1 MIATRYSRRLKTF
14 WQAND
19 VLSYY
24 IQGLILGA
32 ALILPLGP
40 QNAFVMNQGIRRQYH
55 VMTAFLCSVSDLLLI
70 CAGIFGGSALLMQSP
85 WLLALVTWGGV
96 AFLLWYGFGAL
107 KTAFSRNLALANA
120 EVLRQGRWRIVATM
134 LAVTW
139 LNPHVYLDTFV
150 VLGSLGGQ
158 LDPEPRRWFALGTV
172 SASFLWFFSLALL
185 AAWLAPLLRT
195 AKAQRIINLLVGLVM
210 WFIAFNLAQ
219 EGVAHFQTLFS

>member
-1 MIATRYSRRLKTF
+1 M
-14 WQAND
+14 
-19 VLSYY
+19 
-24 IQGLILGA
+24 LGA

-40 QNAFVMNQGIRRQYH
+40 QNAFVMNQGIRRQFH
-55 VMTAFLCSVSDLLLI
+55 IMTAALCTLSDVLLI

-107 KTAFSRNLALANA
+107 KTALGSNIELASA
-120 EVLRQGRWRIVATM
+120 EAMRQGRWRIIATM

-158 LDPEPRRWFALGTV
+158 LEAEPKRWFALGTV
-172 SASFLWFFSLALL
+172 SASCLWFFSLALL
-185 AAWLAPLLRT
+185 AAWLAPRLRT
-195 AKAQRIINLLVGLVM
+195 VQAQRVINTLVGLVM
-210 WFIAFNLAQ
+210 WFIAFQLAR
-219 EGVAHFQTLFS
+219 EGVHHMQGLFS

>member
-1 MIATRYSRRLKTF
+1 M
-14 WQAND
+14 
-19 VLSYY
+19 LSYY
-24 IQGLILGA
+24 LQGLMLGA

-55 VMTAFLCSVSDLLLI
+55 IMTALLCTLSDVALI
-70 CAGIFGGSALLMQSP
+70 CAGVFGGSALLMQSP

-96 AFLLWYGFGAL
+96 LFLLLYGFGAL
-107 KTAFSRNLALANA
+107 KTAFARDIDLENA
-120 EVLRQGRWRIVATM
+120 QALRQGRGQIIATM

-158 LDPEPRRWFALGTV
+158 LAEMPKRWFALGTI

-185 AAWLAPLLRT
+185 AAWLAPRLRT
-195 AKAQRIINLLVGLVM
+195 ATAQRVINILVGLVM
-210 WFIAFNLAQ
+210 WFIALKLAA
-219 EGVAHFQTLFS
+219 EGVNHLQGLFS